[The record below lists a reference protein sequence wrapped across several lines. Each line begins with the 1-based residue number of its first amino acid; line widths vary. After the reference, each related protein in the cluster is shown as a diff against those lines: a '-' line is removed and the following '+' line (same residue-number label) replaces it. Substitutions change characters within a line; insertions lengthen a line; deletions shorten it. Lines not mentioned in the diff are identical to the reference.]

1 MAKTAYSNNIG
12 CYVVDENTQI
22 VDSVTFNLSKENF
35 EKLSKSEWLDEEKA
49 LISKHNAVFLGKKQN
64 SEKLQLTDDPKLL
77 RRILNS
83 LSDKI
88 DLKELRIRNIL
99 ETKIAIANSLTKD
112 MLLVQSI
119 NNVEEIDKVSNTLA
133 KRLRE
138 WYELHNPEFSRS
150 IGDHY
155 RFAKIMLEKNKT
167 ELLKEINVDENLS
180 MGANISDIDLFQIR
194 ELAKQIVSLKELKTK
209 HESYVLEIMEELCP
223 NMLAMTGA
231 LIGAKLIAIAG
242 DLRRLA
248 LFPASTVQ
256 LLGAEK
262 ALFRHIKTGS
272 RPPKFGVLMQHPLVA
287 SARRCDMGKVARALA
302 NKITLALKVDIYGD
316 KASDSFGKK
325 SLSDLEKKF
334 KK

>member
-167 ELLKEINVDENLS
+167 ELLGKIETLDRENVDDELVPNNVKKIVDELDVTEQKISALS
-180 MGANISDIDLFQIR
+180 TKIDEDALRLVVRVSDMKD
-194 ELAKQIVSLKELKTK
+194 ED
-209 HESYVLEIMEELCP
+209 
-223 NMLAMTGA
+223 A
-231 LIGAKLIAIAG
+231 LKLIKYIKKIIDNLTNVTISKAYK
-242 DLRRLA
+242 LV
-248 LFPASTVQ
+248 T
-256 LLGAEK
+256 EK
-262 ALFRHIKTGS
+262 
-272 RPPKFGVLMQHPLVA
+272 
-287 SARRCDMGKVARALA
+287 
-302 NKITLALKVDIYGD
+302 
-316 KASDSFGKK
+316 
-325 SLSDLEKKF
+325 
-334 KK
+334 

>member
-12 CYVVDENTQI
+12 CYVVDEDMQI
-22 VDSVTFNLSKENF
+22 VDSVTFNLSKEIF
-35 EKLSKSEWLDEEKA
+35 KKLSKFEWLDEEKA
-49 LISKHNAVFLGKKQN
+49 IIGKHDAIFLGKKQN
-64 SEKLQLTDDPKLL
+64 TEKLKLTDDPKLL
-77 RRILNS
+77 RKILNT

-119 NNVEEIDKVSNTLA
+119 NNVDEIDKVSNTLA

-155 RFAKIMLEKNKT
+155 RFAKIILEKNKT
-167 ELLKEINVDENLS
+167 ELLEEINVDENLS

-194 ELAKQIVSLKELKTK
+194 ELAKQIVSLKELKSK

-302 NKITLALKVDIYGD
+302 NKITLALKVDVYGD
-316 KASDSFGKK
+316 KSSDSFGKK